1 MTKATKIST
10 TKKIVKL
17 NFYRVFGV
25 KKLNWATVPVYNSR
39 KKIHLQIMNLA
50 LFKKGVKNRDLW
62 SVLSNTVSDEN
73 YDMKKKGEGK
83 KLRLYYKSLGA

>member
-1 MTKATKIST
+1 
-10 TKKIVKL
+10 
-17 NFYRVFGV
+17 
-25 KKLNWATVPVYNSR
+25 
-39 KKIHLQIMNLA
+39 MNLA

>member
-1 MTKATKIST
+1 M
-10 TKKIVKL
+10 
-17 NFYRVFGV
+17 
-25 KKLNWATVPVYNSR
+25 YNSR

-50 LFKKGVKNRDLW
+50 LFKKSVKNRDLW